1 MKSDAAILLTELRQ
15 DHRNMAVLLNLLQE
29 EALRLEQHDRPDYEL
44 LLDIMHYMTVYSDV
58 IHHPKEDLVYA
69 GLRADQPNLADGLER
84 VEDDHQELAELGSRL
99 RADIESIIA
108 GTAITRDRV
117 LDDTKSYVH
126 KLRQHMAW
134 EEEDLF
140 RRADARLDSL
150 DIDASHLVATDPVFG
165 AHREASF
172 ANLLHAIEH
181 EAADAH

>member
-29 EALRLEQHDRPDYEL
+29 EALRLEQHDRPDYE
-44 LLDIMHYMTVYSDV
+44 
-58 IHHPKEDLVYA
+58 KEDLVYA